1 MSYGRKTKKN
11 LMTDGELYFRREQ
24 NENEARHRAE
34 SEGSFFLN
42 KCNTLMMLLVLLVL
56 LFFAFQLSSITSSKN
71 PVNSVNRNC
80 ECPTCLDR
88 AAFVQTINSLPK
100 ASREAWDRFV
110 EAIKR
115 DEADTIKYIESI
127 AEPLDPNSLSLKV
140 SD

>member
-1 MSYGRKTKKN
+1 
-11 LMTDGELYFRREQ
+11 MTDGELYFRREQ

-56 LFFAFQLSSITSSKN
+56 LFFAFQLSSITSSQN
-71 PVNSVNRNC
+71 PVNSVNRNIVEESYC
-80 ECPTCLDR
+80 ECPICLDR
-88 AAFVQTINSLPK
+88 AAFVRTINSLPK
-100 ASREAWDRFV
+100 VSRATWDRFV

-115 DEADTIKYIESI
+115 DEAATIKYIESI
-127 AEPLDPNSLSLKV
+127 AEPLDPNKISLKV

>member
-1 MSYGRKTKKN
+1 
-11 LMTDGELYFRREQ
+11 MTDGEFQFRREQ
-24 NENEARHRAE
+24 NQNESKHREE
-34 SEGSFFLN
+34 STCSFFLN
-42 KCNTLMMLLVLLVL
+42 KCNTLIMLSTLLVL
-56 LFFAFQLSSITSSKN
+56 LFVAFQLSSITSSQN

-100 ASREAWDRFV
+100 ASRATWDRFV

-115 DEADTIKYIESI
+115 DEAATIKYIESI
-127 AEPLDPNSLSLKV
+127 DEPLDPNRLSLKV